1 MDRLALL
8 DELLVMV
15 RAGEIATVE
24 GNEETEQ
31 LLLEIRRIVHESLSE
46 EIYKDIT
53 ASDTSYFAPEY
64 ESWTNF
70 LNYCDGNSDYAAVLK
85 ESYTEKELEILWQ
98 YSHIMEELTE
108 KKAIDALILAMKQ
121 LKMIQLLRKSSVP
134 CDPQQARKIREGLW
148 ARIIGVY
155 NQLYE

>member
-8 DELLVMV
+8 DELVVMV

-31 LLLEIRRIVHESLSE
+31 LLLEIRRIVHETLSE

-64 ESWTNF
+64 ESWMNF
-70 LNYCDGNSDYAAVLK
+70 LNYCDGNSDYAAVLE
-85 ESYTEKELEILWQ
+85 ESYTEEELESLWQ
-98 YSHIMEELTE
+98 CSHIMEELTE

-121 LKMIQLLRKSSVP
+121 LKMLQLVRKSFVP
-134 CDPQQARKIREGLW
+134 CDPQRERKIREGLR
-148 ARIIGVY
+148 AQIIGFY